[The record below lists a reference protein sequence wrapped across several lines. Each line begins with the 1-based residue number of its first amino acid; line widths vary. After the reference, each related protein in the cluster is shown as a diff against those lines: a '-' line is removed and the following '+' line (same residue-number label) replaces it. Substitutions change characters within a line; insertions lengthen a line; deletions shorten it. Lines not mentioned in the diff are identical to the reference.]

1 MTPSTGAIR
10 PLLLTTGLT
19 LALLL
24 SPIVHSVS
32 ASETSFMPTWRL
44 LSQEQK
50 QTFVAGYL
58 HGWRDARRVAE
69 IVGEHLER
77 NPDQVHKSMQAMQGI
92 YDLSELRP
100 EQIVREIDQFY
111 QEPENARAP
120 LSKAISSSRRR

>member
-1 MTPSTGAIR
+1 MIPSSGVFR
-10 PLLLTTGLT
+10 LLLLNTGLS
-19 LALLL
+19 LALLI
-24 SPIVHSVS
+24 SPVAQTAS
-32 ASETSFMPTWRL
+32 AGETSFMPTWRL
-44 LSQEQK
+44 LNQEQK

-77 NPDQVHKSMQAMQGI
+77 NPDQVHKSMQAMQAI

-100 EQIVREIDQFY
+100 ERIVRDIDQFY

-120 LSKAISSSRRR
+120 LSKAISSSRSR